1 MIEMMPS
8 VTRLGQE
15 NVKLSPN
22 LPLRST
28 YLLDMFYNFRIY
40 FKLAILISSF
50 GTWGTV
56 YPPVRVN

>member
-1 MIEMMPS
+1 MMLS
-8 VTRLGQE
+8 VIRLGQE

-22 LPLRST
+22 SPLRSI
-28 YLLDMFYNFRIY
+28 YLLDMFHNFRIY
-40 FKLAILISSF
+40 CKLAILISPF